1 MKTLKRTWAEVSL
14 DNLEH
19 NYRAIKNHIPEGC
32 RFLGV
37 MKADAYGHGAVPL
50 SHALC
55 ELGAEYLAVS
65 NLEEAIQLRRGIR
78 SASPPGSWSGCCW
91 PPARNNARAARCA
104 VRIL

>member
-50 SHALC
+50 SHAL
-55 ELGAEYLAVS
+55 
-65 NLEEAIQLRRGIR
+65 
-78 SASPPGSWSGCCW
+78 
-91 PPARNNARAARCA
+91 
-104 VRIL
+104 